1 MSSSFELY
9 QKRRLISSYFSVV
22 LSIALVLFLLGLLGM
37 LVLNAKK
44 VADHFKEQVVM
55 TIYLKDS
62 AKDVEIKQLEKSLV
76 MSDYVKSTE
85 YVSKE
90 QAAEFMKSRN
100 GEDFMDFVG
109 YNPLQNSI
117 DVHLKADYVTS
128 EQLEEISQEALTK
141 NFVDEVNY
149 DNDLVRLMNNNV
161 KKISFWIL
169 VLSAIFTLIAVL
181 LINSSIRL
189 SVYSKRFTIK
199 TMQMVGATKQF
210 IRRPFVWKSVRLGI
224 IGAVLALIGMAV
236 VLHYVN
242 KTFPELQLLNSPVLI
257 TMLFAV
263 VFALGIVIT
272 WISTHMATQR
282 FLNLNTDQL
291 YYQ

>member
-1 MSSSFELY
+1 MSSSFENH

-44 VADHFKEQVVM
+44 VSDHFKEQVVL
-55 TIYLKDS
+55 TIYLKET
-62 AKDVEIKQLEKSLV
+62 AKEVEINQLQKSLA
-76 MSDYVKSTE
+76 MADYVKSTE

-90 QAAEFMKSRN
+90 EAAEFMKAEN

-117 DVHLKADYVTS
+117 DVHLKADYVNS
-128 EQLEEISQEALTK
+128 EQLEKISEDTLNK
-141 NFVDEVNY
+141 IFVDEVTY
-149 DNDLVRLMNNNV
+149 DNDLVNLMNNNV
-161 KKISFWIL
+161 KKISFWVL
-169 VLSAIFTLIAVL
+169 VISAIFTLIAVL

-189 SVYSKRFTIK
+189 AVYSKRFTIK

-224 IGAVLALIGMAV
+224 IGGFIALLGMAF
-236 VLHYVN
+236 VLFYLN
-242 KTFPELQLLNSPVLI
+242 RTFPELELLSNPILVVI
-257 TMLFAV
+257 LF
-263 VFALGIVIT
+263 VFVFTLGIVIT
-272 WISTHMATQR
+272 WISTHFATQR
-282 FLNLNTDQL
+282 FLNLKTDQL
-291 YYQ
+291 YY